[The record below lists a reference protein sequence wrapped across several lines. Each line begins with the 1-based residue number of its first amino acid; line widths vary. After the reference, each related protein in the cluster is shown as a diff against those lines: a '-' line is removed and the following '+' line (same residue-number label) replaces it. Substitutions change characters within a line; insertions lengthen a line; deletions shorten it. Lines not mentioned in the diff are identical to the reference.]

1 MDLDGLEKL
10 VDTNHGAVM
19 VLLNSIDKKM
29 DAGDARFKD
38 IDDKLLVHDR
48 TITKVK
54 TIGGIISAAY
64 VLIAGI
70 VAATFK

>member
-10 VDTNHGAVM
+10 VNTNHEAVM
-19 VLLNSIDKKM
+19 VLLTAMDKKM
-29 DAGDARFKD
+29 DAGDARFRE
-38 IDDKLLVHDR
+38 IDNKILSHDR

-64 VLIAGI
+64 ILIAGI